1 MGETLLRYI
10 NPPEGATQRWDA
22 HSFADSTP
30 PNAAKSC
37 AESDLTEPSGTS
49 ATALPGVRSRGG
61 VPGKSRWR
69 GCGVFLGALRAH
81 VLENSQT
88 QRGFANLRDHFAFAN
103 RLRKTRPKIAPI
115 PSVTCSNGR

>member
-49 ATALPGVRSRGG
+49 ATALTG
-61 VPGKSRWR
+61 VPISGRRAGKESMAGMWGFFGGPQGSR
-69 GCGVFLGALRAH
+69 A
-81 VLENSQT
+81 
-88 QRGFANLRDHFAFAN
+88 
-103 RLRKTRPKIAPI
+103 
-115 PSVTCSNGR
+115 